1 MARPKRT
8 NSKKKPSQVGDA
20 GGDDAVPDRNVV
32 LTDGDANNGG
42 NVEAGGSGLQD
53 QGRKSDSE
61 SRTDSSVEDA
71 RKRLQKKRSRIVSLP
86 SDGDD
91 EEDRVSAD
99 HGKGKGKGKGK
110 SSSARNEK
118 ERREREKE
126 REREAEED
134 EDRNI

>member
-8 NSKKKPSQVGDA
+8 ISKKKPSQVGDA

-91 EEDRVSAD
+91 EEDRVPA
-99 HGKGKGKGKGK
+99 GKGKGKGK

-118 ERREREKE
+118 EERKREGK
-126 REREAEED
+126 
-134 EDRNI
+134 